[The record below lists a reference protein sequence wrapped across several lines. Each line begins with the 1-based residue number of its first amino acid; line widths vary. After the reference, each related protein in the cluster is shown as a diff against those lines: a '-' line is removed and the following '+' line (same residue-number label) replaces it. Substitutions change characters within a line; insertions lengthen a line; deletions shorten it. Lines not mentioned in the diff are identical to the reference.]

1 MSIQTIDRPTTYQEL
16 LPLYLLALK
25 GGEEDERYMGDVRV
39 ALFIMAKRADR
50 WLAHCDEID
59 AKNPEQVALHGGES

>member
-1 MSIQTIDRPTTYQEL
+1 MSIQTIDSPTTYQKL

-25 GGEEDERYMGDVRV
+25 AGEEDERYMGDVRV
-39 ALFIMAKRADR
+39 ALLIMARRADR

-59 AKNPEQVALHGGES
+59 AKNPEQVPLMGSES